1 VLVIFEFLLYAM
13 VLFYLTKVADIAAK
27 FANLKTF
34 MSDAWNFLDVLNL
47 VRKGRNSVS
56 TEYIDMF

>member
-1 VLVIFEFLLYAM
+1 M